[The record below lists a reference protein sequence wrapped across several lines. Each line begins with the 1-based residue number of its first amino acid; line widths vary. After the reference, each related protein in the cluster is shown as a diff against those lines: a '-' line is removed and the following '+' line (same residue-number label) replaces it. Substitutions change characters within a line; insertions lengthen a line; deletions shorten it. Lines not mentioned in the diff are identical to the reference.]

1 MQKDGMFMEKT
12 IKISLM
18 GLGNVSQAFVH
29 LVNRKEK
36 ELMEEYGVKFIF
48 TAIATGRHGKAIN
61 PQGLDANN
69 AIELHHMGESIERLS
84 SVKVPDQIEEFIKQS
99 SADFMLENSPVNYKT
114 GEPAV
119 SHIRA
124 ALGNGIHAV
133 SANKGPVV
141 HAYHELTDLA
151 EKNGVRFLFES
162 AVMDGA
168 PIFSVFRE
176 ALPAV
181 EINGFEGI
189 LNSCTNMILERM
201 EEGESLD
208 GAVTYAQS
216 IGIAETDPSGD
227 IDGWDAAI
235 KVAAIATVL
244 MGVPLKPQ
252 DIQRE
257 GIRGLSQTE
266 IQQAQR
272 ENSRWKLVCR
282 AERKDGHIV
291 ASVRPE
297 QVPSKSPLYSVNGT
311 SSFVVFHTDVLPGLG
326 ILESNPGPDTT
337 AYGLLADI
345 LNILKTANR

>member
-1 MQKDGMFMEKT
+1 MENT
-12 IKISLM
+12 VKICLM
-18 GLGNVSQAFVH
+18 GLGNVSQAFIH
-29 LVNRKEK
+29 LVRRKEK
-36 ELMEEYGVKFIF
+36 ELLEEYGVKFSF
-48 TAIATGRHGKAIN
+48 TAIATGRHGKAVN
-61 PQGLDANN
+61 PQGLDAHK
-69 AIELHHMGESIERLS
+69 AIELHHKGESIERLS
-84 SVKVPDQIEEFIKQS
+84 SIKVPDQIEEFIKQTG
-99 SADFMLENSPVNYKT
+99 ADFLLENSPVNYQT
-114 GEPAV
+114 GEPAI

-124 ALGNGIHAV
+124 ALSQRIHAV

-141 HAYHELTDLA
+141 HAYRDLTDLA

-176 ALPAV
+176 ALPA
-181 EINGFEGI
+181 IQIQGFEGI
-189 LNSCTNMILERM
+189 LNSCTNMLLERM
-201 EEGESLD
+201 EDGESFED
-208 GAVTYAQS
+208 AVAYAQS

-244 MGVPLKPQ
+244 MGAPLKPQ

-257 GIRGLSQTE
+257 GILGLSQTE

-272 ENSRWKLVCR
+272 ENTRWKLVCR
-282 AERKDGHIV
+282 AQRKDGRIE
-291 ASVRPE
+291 ASVQPE

-311 SSFVVFHTDVLPGLG
+311 SSFVVFHTDILPGLG

-345 LNILKTANR
+345 LNILKTAKR

>member
-1 MQKDGMFMEKT
+1 MENS
-12 IKISLM
+12 IKVCLM
-18 GLGNVSQAFVH
+18 GFGNVSQAFVH
-29 LVNRKEK
+29 LVMRKET
-36 ELMEEYGVKFIF
+36 ELLEEYGVKFIF
-48 TAIATGRHGKAIN
+48 TAIATGRHGKAISL
-61 PQGLDANN
+61 QGLDAHK
-69 AIELHHMGESIERLS
+69 AIDLHRKGESIERLS
-84 SVKVPDQIEEFIKQS
+84 SVNVPEDTEDFIRQS
-99 SADFMLENSPVNYKT
+99 GADFLLENSPVNYET

-124 ALGNGIHAV
+124 ALSNCMHAV

-141 HAYHELTDLA
+141 HAYRELTELA

-181 EINGFEGI
+181 QINGFEGI
-189 LNSCTNMILERM
+189 LNSCTNILLERM
-201 EEGESLD
+201 EDGENFD
-208 GAVTYAQS
+208 DAVAYAQS

-244 MGVPLKPQ
+244 MDAPLKPQ
-252 DIQRE
+252 EVKRE

-291 ASVRPE
+291 ANVQPE

-345 LNILKTANR
+345 LNILKTGKR